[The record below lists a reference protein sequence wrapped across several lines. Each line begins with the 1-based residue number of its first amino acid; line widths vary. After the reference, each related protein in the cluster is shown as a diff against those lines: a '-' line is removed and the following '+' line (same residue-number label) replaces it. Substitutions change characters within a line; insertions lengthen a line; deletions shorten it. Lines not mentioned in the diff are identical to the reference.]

1 LAGTNADLPAAVGA
15 GRFRADL
22 LARIDL
28 WTFRL
33 PGLATRR
40 EDIAPN
46 LDYEL
51 ERVAARSGRRVTI
64 NREARERFL
73 AFAEGPDATWL
84 GNFRDLSAAVERMAT
99 LAPSGRIGPADVD
112 EEIDRLRA
120 AWEGS
125 GAGRATDDPLA
136 ALLPREQLATLDLF
150 DRLQLGAIVDVC
162 RKSRSLSA
170 AGRELF
176 AVSRQAKANP
186 NDADRLRKYLA
197 RFGLAWHDITGP

>member
-1 LAGTNADLPAAVGA
+1 
-15 GRFRADL
+15 
-22 LARIDL
+22 
-28 WTFRL
+28 
-33 PGLATRR
+33 
-40 EDIAPN
+40 
-46 LDYEL
+46 
-51 ERVAARSGRRVTI
+51 
-64 NREARERFL
+64 
-73 AFAEGPDATWL
+73 
-84 GNFRDLSAAVERMAT
+84 MAT

-125 GAGRATDDPLA
+125 GAGRAADDPLA

-150 DRLQLGAIVDVC
+150 DRLQLGAIVEVC

-176 AVSRQAKANP
+176 AVSRQAKASP

-197 RFGLAWHDITGP
+197 RFGLTWHDIASP